1 MLFALVV
8 MAGVLLLTIVFNNR
22 REPSWWDSRLTPRKR
37 NRAAE
42 GQRGCSAVTPVVTG
56 AGAVAGMRVGAAMVE
71 AEPSGAAGLSAR
83 LPTRRIRRRDAA
95 ARRPRQAAQTV
106 S

>member
-56 AGAVAGMRVGAAMVE
+56 AGAVAGMRGAR
-71 AEPSGAAGLSAR
+71 GLR
-83 LPTRRIRRRDAA
+83 WWRRNLA
-95 ARRPRQAAQTV
+95 ARQA
-106 S
+106 

>member
-37 NRAAE
+37 NRGGE
-42 GQRGCSAVTPVVTG
+42 GQRGG
-56 AGAVAGMRVGAAMVE
+56 
-71 AEPSGAAGLSAR
+71 
-83 LPTRRIRRRDAA
+83 
-95 ARRPRQAAQTV
+95 
-106 S
+106 